1 MVRNFLAIIAGIIS
15 CVIMIFAIE
24 IIGNSIRPIPVDIS
38 DRIAVEN
45 YVKNDAP
52 KSFYLLILLAYA
64 IGSFAGAFVT
74 SLIST
79 DKKIL
84 RAMTVGGITMGWA
97 IFTLTTLQYPF
108 WIIICALFTFLPAAY
123 LGSILSKQFFQKKQ
137 LMQ

>member
-24 IIGNSIRPIPVDIS
+24 IIGNSIRPIPVDIY
-38 DRIAVEN
+38 DRVAVEN

-74 SLIST
+74 SLIS
-79 DKKIL
+79 
-84 RAMTVGGITMGWA
+84 
-97 IFTLTTLQYPF
+97 
-108 WIIICALFTFLPAAY
+108 
-123 LGSILSKQFFQKKQ
+123 
-137 LMQ
+137 